1 MSKYLI
7 NYDTSDTSL
16 SNMGLPS
23 AVFLV
28 AFDGSNI
35 LAIENERGWDIPGG
49 HIEDGETPEEAL
61 IREVQEEAGAT
72 FQNAKLF
79 AVIMSSNPADAKD
92 KTMYVYTT
100 NNVSLGPL
108 TLSEDV
114 LGREIIEVA
123 DLIERYQQTDVDM
136 SDLIS
141 HAQLMISKLDH
152 HSNIIPS
159 SEHHL
164 TK

>member
-7 NYDTSDTSL
+7 EYDVGNESL
-16 SNMGLPS
+16 SKTALPS

-28 AFDGSNI
+28 AFDGSKI
-35 LAIENERGWDIPGG
+35 LAIKNERGWDIPGG

-72 FQNAKLF
+72 FQEAKLF
-79 AVIMSSNPADAKD
+79 AVIMSSNPAEYKD

-114 LGREIIEVA
+114 LGREIIGVE
-123 DLIERYQQTDVDM
+123 DLIERYQQTNVDM
-136 SDLIS
+136 SDLIY
-141 HAQLMISKLDH
+141 HAQLINNK
-152 HSNIIPS
+152 
-159 SEHHL
+159 
-164 TK
+164 

>member
-7 NYDTSDTSL
+7 KYDVGNVSL
-16 SNMGLPS
+16 SKIGLPN

-28 AFDGSNI
+28 AFDGSKI
-35 LAIENERGWDIPGG
+35 LAIKNERGWDIPGG

-61 IREVQEEAGAT
+61 VREVQEEAGAT
-72 FQNAKLF
+72 FYHAKLF
-79 AVIMSSNPADAKD
+79 AVIMSSNPTEYKD
-92 KTMYVYTT
+92 KTMFVYTT
-100 NNVSLGPL
+100 NNFSLGPL

-114 LGREIIEVA
+114 LGREIIEVE
-123 DLIERYQQTDVDM
+123 DLIERYRQTEVDM
-136 SDLIS
+136 ADLIS

-159 SEHHL
+159 SE
-164 TK
+164 TSFD